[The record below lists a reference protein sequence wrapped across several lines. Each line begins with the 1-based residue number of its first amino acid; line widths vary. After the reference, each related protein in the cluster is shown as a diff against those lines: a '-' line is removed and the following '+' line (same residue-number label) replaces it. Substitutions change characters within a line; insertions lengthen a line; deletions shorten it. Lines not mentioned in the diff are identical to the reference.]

1 VLSLICSHQL
11 GHLILVGLLGLGF
24 QGPLQAEPSQPGH
37 EPIDPEKIGAIRQLM
52 EVTGAKA
59 NHEAL
64 TRTFS
69 QQMISVL
76 QAGNTNIDPPAVVII
91 QTEVK
96 AILNEQL
103 RDEKLQH
110 RMYQLYARYFTLE
123 ELQGLVAFNTS
134 KIGRKANRVMP
145 VLLRESMS
153 AAQAWTEDI
162 APEMSR
168 RVKRQLEKAGYSVG
182 K

>member
-1 VLSLICSHQL
+1 MIYSHQL
-11 GHLILVGLLGLGF
+11 GRLIVGGLLCIALE
-24 QGPLQAEPSQPGH
+24 GPLNAATSQPLD
-37 EPIDPEKIGAIRQLM
+37 EPIDPEKIVVIRQLM

-59 NHEAL
+59 NHAAL

-76 QAGNTNIDPPAVVII
+76 QAGNTDIDPAAVEII
-91 QTEVK
+91 QTEVE
-96 AILNEQL
+96 AMLNEQL
-103 RDEKLQH
+103 RDEKLQQ

-134 KIGRKANRVMP
+134 KIGRRANRIMP

-153 AAQAWTEDI
+153 AAQAWSEDI
-162 APEMSR
+162 APEMSS
-168 RVKRQLEKAGYSVG
+168 RVKRQLENAGYSVG